1 MSVDENVNRK
11 IRDLRKKICIRE
23 NIRFFKLLKN
33 TDIMAL
39 ATEPFPN
46 SADEIRDRI
55 DDLDTISD
63 YWNEFL
69 QELSEI
75 FGIEYQSDDSEI
87 FNYNLP
93 DIEFTQI
100 EEEASISSEGSPEF
114 LDNNDENYVNE
125 SFNVIYDDVS
135 VDEYISNL

>member
-11 IRDLRKKICIRE
+11 IRDLRKKIYIRE

-46 SADEIRDRI
+46 SADEVRDRI
-55 DDLDTISD
+55 EYLDTISD

-100 EEEASISSEGSPEF
+100 EEEVSISSEGSPEF
-114 LDNNDENYVNE
+114 LDNNDENY
-125 SFNVIYDDVS
+125 
-135 VDEYISNL
+135 